1 MQKRRLRC
9 LRLPLFS
16 DIKKNQAKSLIFLF
30 LMFNSYKD
38 SRADFDSARE
48 SAAAEDTA
56 VAEAAEDIADTAAAE
71 AAEDI
76 ADTAAAEAV
85 GDIAD
90 TADTVD
96 TEPAEDTAYNRD

>member
-71 AAEDI
+71 A
-76 ADTAAAEAV
+76 V